1 MECPYCGS
9 RASRVVHTDRNEFS
23 RRRFRRCT
31 DCGTGYRTSEMYDN
45 DGLLFAGASPL
56 DLKRASA
63 TEKHT
68 NRILDPEQVQTL
80 RKKAALGASTDA
92 LAYDFE
98 VSKEHVREVVRGR
111 YWANAPSAA

>member
-9 RASRVVHTDRNEFS
+9 RSSRVVHTDRNEFS

-45 DGLLFAGASPL
+45 DGLLFSGASPL

-63 TEKHT
+63 TEKYAHRAL
-68 NRILDPEQVQTL
+68 NPEEVQAL
-80 RKKAALGASTDA
+80 RKKAALGASIQA
-92 LAYDFE
+92 LAYDFRLHE
-98 VSKEHVREVVRGR
+98 EHVRRLAHGR
-111 YWANAPSAA
+111 YWEKETSAA